1 MSESENGHGLDSV
14 SHQKNNVFTIKSAA
28 MDTALAKSRQ
38 L

>member
-1 MSESENGHGLDSV
+1 MSVSENGHRLDSV
-14 SHQKNNVFTIKSAA
+14 SQQKNDVFTIKSAA